1 MKNIA
6 IILKVD
12 GVDAQVVR
20 TINMSESPYLW
31 LYSTSVLRV
40 GAVFDYRG
48 KDYRVTEC
56 EPEKSESFD
65 GYKIETVSIEDE
77 EWFKHNSMLGPK
89 KWKRQEVPIPGA
101 SDGGRP
107 GTPTH
112 RNN

>member
-1 MKNIA
+1 MQIMKI
-6 IILKVD
+6 D
-12 GVDAQVVR
+12 GVDVPIEGCAS
-20 TINMSESPYLW
+20 ISESALLILRSAVP
-31 LYSTSVLRV
+31 VRV
-40 GAVFDYRG
+40 GALFDYQG
-48 KDYRVTEC
+48 KEHRVTDC
-56 EPEKSESFD
+56 EWWQDYHKTFS
-65 GYKIETVSIEDE
+65 GYKIVTVRVEDE